1 MSELK
6 DTEITQAL
14 PEASNNE
21 QQTQEEVNLAAQE
34 PQLDEIPEKFRG
46 KSALDV
52 IKSYNEVERNFHKI
66 SSERAEEKRQR
77 ESLDIK
83 VRELEARLN
92 SQPSQASKEQQE
104 EVDPLKLY
112 EEEFDSDPKTAIKNL
127 TKRQMEKE
135 ITARRQAA
143 LEADARMAAEFY
155 NQQKKDNQDF
165 AKLEPKMQAIA
176 QEYADLVNPEKINS
190 VKALKL
196 LHLAAR
202 GASVEDYVAEA
213 SSRAKKEGATI
224 RQEKQQAYSEGTRS
238 EGQKTVAFKDLSLE
252 EMEKALGRAD

>member
-1 MSELK
+1 MSDQNK
-6 DTEITQAL
+6 DEITQPQA
-14 PEASNNE
+14 EASINE
-21 QQTQEEVNLAAQE
+21 QQAQE
-34 PQLDEIPEKFRG
+34 NQVEASLETQPDEIPEKFRG
-46 KSALDV
+46 KSAIDV

-66 SSERAEEKRQR
+66 SAERADERRKREELETRMK
-77 ESLDIK
+77 D
-83 VRELEARLN
+83 LEARAFAQQPQV
-92 SQPSQASKEQQE
+92 SQRQE
-104 EVDPLKLY
+104 EQVDPLKLY
-112 EEEFDSDPKTAIKNL
+112 EEEFDSDPKNAIKNL
-127 TKRQMEKE
+127 TKRQMERE
-135 ITARRQAA
+135 EHARRQLA

-224 RQEKQQAYSEGTRS
+224 RQEKQQAFSEGTRS
-238 EGQKTVAFKDLSLE
+238 EGQKTIKFGELSLD